1 MTPELIGLYIRQF
14 HNVSDE
20 TLNYFA
26 AQFEEVRYPAKH
38 IFQKEGDVC
47 TRVGI
52 LHKGLVRNYFN
63 RNNREC
69 IAWFDIEGD
78 FVGSMYSFF
87 TQSPYSESIEMLE
100 DCIIYETTYEQV
112 NKTRMMFKDFDVLVN
127 NVIMWSYHQVEE
139 RTRNLMA
146 YTAVERY
153 DLFFKTYPE
162 LINRIPVKHLAS
174 FLGVTPETL
183 SRIRANNY

>member
-1 MTPELIGLYIRQF
+1 MTQDLLSIYLKQF
-14 HNVSDE
+14 HEVSEE
-20 TLNYFA
+20 TLTYFA
-26 AQFEEVRYPAKH
+26 SQFEEVRYPTKH
-38 IFQKEGDVC
+38 VFQKEGDIC
-47 TRVGI
+47 RKVGF
-52 LHKGLVRNYFN
+52 LHKGLVRNYFY

-69 IAWFDIEGD
+69 TSWFDFDGGLL
-78 FVGSMYSFF
+78 GSMYSFF

-100 DCIIYETTYEQV
+100 DCIVFETTYEKVAQ
-112 NKTRMMFKDFDVLVN
+112 TRVLFEDFDHLLN
-127 NVIMWSYHQVEE
+127 NVVLYGYYQIEE
-139 RTRNLMA
+139 RTKNLMA

-153 DLFFKTYPE
+153 HLFFETHPD

>member
-1 MTPELIGLYIRQF
+1 MTPELIGNYLRQF
-14 HNVSDE
+14 HNISDE
-20 TLNYFA
+20 TLQHLA
-26 AQFEEVRYPAKH
+26 LEFEEVRYPAKH
-38 IFQKEGDVC
+38 IFQKEGEIC
-47 TRVGI
+47 TKVGI

-69 IAWFDIEGD
+69 TAWFDFDGGLI
-78 FVGSMYSFF
+78 GSMYSFF
-87 TQSPYSESIEMLE
+87 TQTPYSESIEMLE
-100 DCIIYETTYEQV
+100 ECIIYEVTFENV
-112 NKTRMMFKDFDVLVN
+112 EKTRVLFDDFNILLNKVLLYG
-127 NVIMWSYHQVEE
+127 YHEMEE
-139 RTRNLMA
+139 RTKNLMA

-153 DLFFKTYPE
+153 NLFFKTYPD

>member
-1 MTPELIGLYIRQF
+1 MTPELIGLYVRQF
-14 HNVSDE
+14 HNISDE
-20 TLNYFA
+20 TLRYFV

-38 IFQKEGDVC
+38 IFQKEGEIC
-47 TRVGI
+47 TKVGI
-52 LHKGLVRNYFN
+52 IHKGLIRNYFT

-69 IAWFDIEGD
+69 TAWFDSEGELM
-78 FVGSMYSFF
+78 GSMYSFF
-87 TQSPYSESIEMLE
+87 TQSQYSESIEMIE
-100 DCIIYETTYEQV
+100 ECIIFETTFEKI
-112 NKTRMMFKDFDVLVN
+112 NKTREMFEDFNVLVN
-127 NVIMWSYHQVEE
+127 KVILWGYHQVEE

-153 DLFFKTYPE
+153 HLFFNTYPA

-174 FLGVTPETL
+174 FLSVTPETL

>member
-14 HNVSDE
+14 HNISDE
-20 TLNYFA
+20 TLNYFVT
-26 AQFEEVRYPAKH
+26 QFEEVHYPAKH
-38 IFQKEGDVC
+38 IFQQEGEVC
-47 TRVGI
+47 KKVGI
-52 LHKGLVRNYFN
+52 VHKGIVRNYFN

-69 IAWFDIEGD
+69 TAWFDVEGSLI
-78 FVGSMYSFF
+78 GSMYSFF
-87 TQSPYSESIEMLE
+87 TQTPFSESIEMLE
-100 DCIIYETTYEQV
+100 DCVIFETTFEKINRTQA
-112 NKTRMMFKDFDVLVN
+112 MFEDFNVLAS
-127 NVIMWSYHQVEE
+127 NVVLWGYHQMEE
-139 RTRNLMA
+139 RTKNLMA

-153 DLFFKTYPE
+153 ELFFKTNPE

>member
-20 TLNYFA
+20 TLNYFVT
-26 AQFEEVRYPAKH
+26 QFEEVRYPAKH
-38 IFQKEGDVC
+38 IFQKEGDIC

-78 FVGSMYSFF
+78 LVGSMYSFF
-87 TQSPYSESIEMLE
+87 TQSTYSESIEMLE
-100 DCIIYETTYEQV
+100 DCIIYETTFDKI
-112 NKTRMMFKDFDVLVN
+112 NKTRMMFEDFDVLVN
-127 NVIMWSYHQVEE
+127 KVILHGYFQMEE
-139 RTRNLMA
+139 RTKNLMA

-153 DLFFKTYPE
+153 ELFFKTKPD